1 MGFNKG
7 KDIRRVRRKRNEIAR
22 DLRTPK
28 YRKRIIKSKK
38 VYTRKGEIDGLSK
51 NDGYEHST

>member
-28 YRKRIIKSKK
+28 YRKRIVKSKK
-38 VYTRKGEIDGLSK
+38 VYTRKGKIDGLSK

>member
-1 MGFNKG
+1 MGFRNR

-28 YRKRIIKSKK
+28 YRKRIVKSKK
-38 VYTRKGEIDGLSK
+38 VYTRKGKIDGLSK